1 MISPIPIRGPSSDK
15 SRRLTLALCP
25 SDTAYDYELAKLPH
39 DIVLVGNTHNQWD
52 SATRPLP
59 DTVRVCYALEDARAD
74 ILILGIDQWS
84 FDEIER
90 RALFLSL
97 CDRFR
102 GPKIVVNHGCNMVD
116 GCSAEIMRDLVGH
129 NIMVSRTATAAELWN
144 VERSRVVMPGLT
156 ASEWLES
163 DQSRGNVVAL
173 QPWDHPQFYNAPAV
187 IDLANHIDKRLSRVG
202 RGRALANFDA
212 HRSLLCSSS
221 IYFNP
226 SYAAPVPQPMVEALM
241 CGLAVVTTDRH
252 GELGYIVNGENGFA
266 SNDLDELCA
275 KVRFLLARPKEV
287 RRIGAN
293 GRRTAQ
299 RIFASERFLAEWEA
313 LLGEALSGAK
323 LGAIAGRAGE

>member
-1 MISPIPIRGPSSDK
+1 M
-15 SRRLTLALCP
+15 
-25 SDTAYDYELAKLPH
+25 
-39 DIVLVGNTHNQWD
+39 
-52 SATRPLP
+52 
-59 DTVRVCYALEDARAD
+59 
-74 ILILGIDQWS
+74 
-84 FDEIER
+84 
-90 RALFLSL
+90 
-97 CDRFR
+97 
-102 GPKIVVNHGCNMVD
+102 
-116 GCSAEIMRDLVGH
+116 
-129 NIMVSRTATAAELWN
+129 
-144 VERSRVVMPGLT
+144 ERSRVVMPGLT

-187 IDLANHIDKRLSRVG
+187 IDLANHIDKRLSCVG